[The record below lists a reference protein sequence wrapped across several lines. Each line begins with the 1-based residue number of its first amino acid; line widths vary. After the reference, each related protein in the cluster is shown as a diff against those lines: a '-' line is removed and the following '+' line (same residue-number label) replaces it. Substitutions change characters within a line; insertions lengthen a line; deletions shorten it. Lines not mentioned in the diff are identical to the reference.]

1 MQDNLILQFSL
12 DDLIEQLVAS
22 GTPTANEDV
31 RSLSMPLLRRVG
43 SVIDSMWF
51 DFRRTLGKLVGF
63 FGGSMCPRVCV
74 YMFSYHASIGFTRCQ
89 PLHDIV
95 EGQ

>member
-51 DFRRTLGKLVGF
+51 DFRRTQG
-63 FGGSMCPRVCV
+63 
-74 YMFSYHASIGFTRCQ
+74 
-89 PLHDIV
+89 
-95 EGQ
+95 